1 MEILKKEVAEATKK
15 KLDEE
20 MEEKVTLIFF
30 TQETGRLIVPDHLK
44 GQECLFC
51 TETRELLK

>member
-20 MEEKVTLIFF
+20 MEEKV
-30 TQETGRLIVPDHLK
+30 
-44 GQECLFC
+44 
-51 TETRELLK
+51 